1 MRRVLVIIVIACQVL
16 VLAFMAGKRE
26 YIAVSGRTVH
36 LRTAPIDPRDMFRG
50 DYVKLRYEL
59 STVPYS
65 KADPDVVEQFKKNRA
80 GTEVYAALREGED
93 GLAELASLSLN
104 RPQGLFLKGRFA
116 AYNDQMASGG
126 GIPVV
131 YGIESYFVEQGKGL
145 VMERMRGTRNTVQI
159 PMEMELAVAGDGT
172 AVLKGHRWSRLGLGI
187 EMLTSRQTGTA
198 PRKKSAR
205 FRITFKNN
213 TDKPLALVNMP
224 GYCSLIL
231 EPVSYGQEP
240 AEVPVK
246 PLCAQ
251 LKPSASDVVT
261 LEAEAT
267 GFVDIDL
274 SDPDW
279 LVNYQGKVQ
288 EPGELHWQERF
299 RIVYQPPDAGAC
311 AHLREASLVWHGRM
325 STAAF
330 HGRGNI
336 D

>member
-50 DYVKLRYEL
+50 DYVKLRYDL

-65 KADPDVVEQFKKNRA
+65 KADPDVVEQFKTNRT

-93 GLAELASLSLN
+93 GLAELAYLSLN
-104 RPQGLFLKGRFA
+104 RPQGLFA
-116 AYNDQMASGG
+116 AYNDQIASGG
-126 GIPVV
+126 GLPVV

-145 VMERMRGTRNTVQI
+145 VMERMRGSRNTVQI

-172 AVLKGHRWSRLGLGI
+172 AVLQGHRWSRLGLGI
-187 EMLTSRQTGTA
+187 EMLTSRQTGTV
-198 PRKKSAR
+198 PRKKSAQ

-213 TDKPLALVNMP
+213 TEKPLALVNMP
-224 GYCSLIL
+224 GYC
-231 EPVSYGQEP
+231 
-240 AEVPVK
+240 
-246 PLCAQ
+246 
-251 LKPSASDVVT
+251 DVVT
-261 LEAEAT
+261 LEPDAT
-267 GFVDIDL
+267 GFVEIDL

-279 LVNYQGKVQ
+279 LVNFQGKAQ
-288 EPGELHWQERF
+288 EPGELQWQERF
-299 RIVYQPPDAGAC
+299 RIVYQPPDAAAC
-311 AHLREASLVWHGRM
+311 AHLREANLVWHGRM